1 MDRPV
6 KALRIQ
12 RRTQMDRVQPMTKIR
27 IATTKLNALA
37 MISEVIVGAASRMA
51 ADGTVAAFVG
61 AAVTA
66 CAARKRTEFT
76 CIRFVKF
83 RRRRWLRIAETRQRV
98 MRSRSVILCAGA
110 CKVGP
115 V

>member
-12 RRTQMDRVQPMTKIR
+12 RRTQMDRVQPMTRIR

-61 AAVTA
+61 AAG
-66 CAARKRTEFT
+66 AAGAAGGGAGGAGGRGGGG
-76 CIRFVKF
+76 
-83 RRRRWLRIAETRQRV
+83 RRRRGRRGAGTRR
-98 MRSRSVILCAGA
+98 RGGRARAGSRGAGT
-110 CKVGP
+110 
-115 V
+115 